1 MVIKKLIW
9 DEWNIA
15 HIAIHHV
22 EQEEV
27 EEICKSKNL
36 FTKGK
41 GGSYKMIGQTDDGRY
56 LAIILSPRAGGYF
69 YPITARDADNKEKK
83 RFKNEKN

>member
-1 MVIKKLIW
+1 MIIKKLIW

-15 HIAIHHV
+15 HIARHNV

-27 EEICKSKNL
+27 EEVCQSRNL

-41 GGSYKMIGQTDDGRY
+41 GGSYKMLGQTDDGRY
-56 LAIILSPRAGGYF
+56 LTIILSLRGGGYF
-69 YPITARDADNKEKK
+69 YPMTARDADNKEKK

>member
-9 DEWNIA
+9 DEWNIN
-15 HIAIHHV
+15 HIARHNV

-27 EEICKSKNL
+27 EEICRSKNL

-56 LAIILSPRAGGYF
+56 LVIILSPRANGCF
-69 YPITARDADNKEKK
+69 YPITSRDADDKERR
-83 RFKNEKN
+83 RFKKKS